1 VRMKALGVGW
11 LMQNG
16 LYFAAAS
23 FLAARGAT
31 IGRAPPLKT
40 AMRLGLNIGGG
51 TDANRV
57 MSYNP
62 FVSLQW
68 MIDGR
73 TVDGLATRGAAE
85 LISREEALR
94 LYTKGSAWFTFDDDR
109 RGTLEAGRLA
119 DLAVLDRDYLT
130 VPPAEIGMLTAS
142 LTMVGGRIV
151 HATGPFESVGPRWIK

>member
-1 VRMKALGVGW
+1 LH
-11 LMQNG
+11 
-16 LYFAAAS
+16 FAAAS

-31 IGRAPPLKT
+31 IGRAPPIKT

-62 FVSLQW
+62 FVSLKW
-68 MIDGR
+68 MTDGR
-73 TVDGLATRGAAE
+73 TVDGLPTRGAAE

-94 LYTKGSAWFTFDDDR
+94 LYTTGSAWFTFDDDK

-119 DLAVLDRDYLT
+119 DLAVLDKDYLT
-130 VPPAEIGMLTAS
+130 VPPEEIGTLTAL

-151 HATGPFESVGPRWIK
+151 HAVGPFESVGPDWLK